1 MVVLNPVQPV
11 ESRLLIMHCNNV
23 HFFLIKTYFFRKMT
37 KILNDSECPFA
48 EIMELNTLLQIA
60 LSAHIVVN
68 NVSSELRYVANMTGS
83 KNVLIN

>member
-1 MVVLNPVQPV
+1 
-11 ESRLLIMHCNNV
+11 
-23 HFFLIKTYFFRKMT
+23 MT

-68 NVSSELRYVANMTGS
+68 NVSPELRYVANMTGS